1 MTRSSWRAA
10 PLLTA
15 AVLLVLGGCSGRSG
29 AGATSAGGASGGA
42 NCTGVN
48 PGRSG
53 ADTVKIVSS
62 LPMTG
67 SSLGQ
72 TQTIVNAI
80 CMAIEERGGKVGNLN
95 VVYEPLDDATPAKG
109 SWDEGKEAENA
120 NRAVNDANVMAYI
133 GTFNSGAAKVS
144 IPILN
149 RSNLVMVSPANTYPG
164 LTKPGKGEPN
174 EPNVYYPNGK
184 RTYSRVVPA
193 DDLQGAVGAK
203 QAHALGAK
211 KVYVLDDSELYGRGL
226 ATVFHQDAKRR
237 GLEVFPADKP
247 DSIDPKASD
256 YRSLALKV
264 RQANPDLV
272 YFGGITQSNAGKLWQ
287 DLRATLGKDVKLMGP
302 DGIFEQAFLDAAGD
316 AANDTYVTFGGVP
329 VKNYEGKAVDWL
341 KRYRDKYK
349 TDPEVYAVYGYDSAS
364 AVLDAIA
371 KVNKKDRAAIAEAV
385 MGTKDHDGAL
395 GKWSF
400 DQNGDTTLT
409 NLSVSQFKGPKIDQV
424 QFLTMMTA
432 E

>member
-1 MTRSSWRAA
+1 MMTRSSWRAA
-10 PLLTA
+10 PMVAATLLLLLA
-15 AVLLVLGGCSGRSG
+15 ACSGRSG
-29 AGATSAGGASGGA
+29 AGATGGGA
-42 NCTGVN
+42 NCSGVGA
-48 PGRSG
+48 GRSG

-80 CMAIEERGGKVGNLN
+80 CMAVEERGGKAGNLN
-95 VVYEPLDDATPAKG
+95 IVYEPLDDATPAKG

-120 NRAVNDANVMAYI
+120 NRAVNDGDVVAYI

-184 RTYSRVVPA
+184 RTYARVVPA

-203 QAHALGAK
+203 QAQQLGAK
-211 KVYVLDDSELYGRGL
+211 RVYVLDDSELYGRGL
-226 ATVFHQDAKRR
+226 ATVFHQEAKRR

-316 AANDTYVTFGGVP
+316 TAIDTYVTFGGVP
-329 VKNYEGKAVDWL
+329 VKNYEGKAADWL

-349 TDPEVYAVYGYDSAS
+349 SDPEVYAVYGYDAAS

-371 KVNKKDRAAIAEAV
+371 KANKKDRAAIAEAV

-400 DQNGDTTLT
+400 DANGDTTLT

-424 QFLTMMTA
+424 QFVTMMTA
-432 E
+432 D

>member
-1 MTRSSWRAA
+1 MVHSYWRAGS
-10 PLLTA
+10 LLA
-15 AVLLVLGGCSGRSG
+15 AALAVVLAGCSGRTGSGSG
-29 AGATSAGGASGGA
+29 AAASGTPSGCA
-42 NCTGVN
+42 GSA
-48 PGRSG
+48 RSG
-53 ADTVKIVSS
+53 PDTVKIISS
-62 LPMTG
+62 FPMTG

-80 CMAIEERGGKVGNLN
+80 CMALEERGHKAGNLS
-95 VVYEPLDDATPAKG
+95 VVFEALDDATPAKG
-109 SWDEGKEAENA
+109 SWDEGKESENA
-120 NRAVNDANVMAYI
+120 NRAINNADVVAYI
-133 GTFNSGAAKVS
+133 GTFNSGAAKIA

-149 RSNLVMVSPANTYPG
+149 PANIIMVSPANTYPG

-184 RTYSRVVPA
+184 RNYARVVPA
-193 DDLQGAVGAK
+193 DDLQGAVGSKWA
-203 QAHALGAK
+203 QQLGAK
-211 KVYVLDDSELYGRGL
+211 RVYVLDDTELYGRGL
-226 ATVFHQDAKRR
+226 AQVFHQDAKRR